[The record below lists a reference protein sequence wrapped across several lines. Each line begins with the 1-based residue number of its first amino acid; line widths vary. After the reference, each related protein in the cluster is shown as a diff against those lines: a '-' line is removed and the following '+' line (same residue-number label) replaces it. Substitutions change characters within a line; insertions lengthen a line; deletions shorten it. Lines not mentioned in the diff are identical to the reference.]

1 MDTTTRLVAKSITW
15 QISGLIVM
23 TAIGYW
29 FTNSLT
35 AGGGIA
41 LASALLGFVSYF
53 VHEMV
58 WAKVGWG
65 RRWTRG

>member
-1 MDTTTRLVAKSITW
+1 MDTTTRLVAKSVTW

-23 TAIGYW
+23 TAIGYL
-29 FTNSLT
+29 FTNSI
-35 AGGGIA
+35 AASGGIA

-65 RRWTRG
+65 RRWNRG

>member
-29 FTNSLT
+29 FTSSIT

-65 RRWTRG
+65 RRWNRG